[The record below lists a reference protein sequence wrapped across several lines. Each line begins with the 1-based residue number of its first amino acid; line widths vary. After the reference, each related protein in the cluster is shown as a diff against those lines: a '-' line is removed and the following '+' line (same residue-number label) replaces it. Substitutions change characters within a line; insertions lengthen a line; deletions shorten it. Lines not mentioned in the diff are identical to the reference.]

1 MSQREIEV
9 RCACYIA
16 NLEGRKAVVTSG
28 YNDPPFLQE
37 LDRRLRFMELRND
50 SAMAPPTHAPTWD
63 ALAWRICRLDT
74 SSKGYL
80 PNELTRGFMGA
91 LLPESF
97 GVDLDTLTRMVGDL
111 HTKAL
116 LPPPRGIHTPP
127 LGPMPQLPKLVDD
140 EETLDILRQR
150 LFYLA
155 GLWRFRIENVPMTKR
170 DVYILASDL
179 SLNAESTP
187 KRPLGFAAP
196 RPGWDP
202 RHPRNAV
209 KKPCCGC
216 CACSCHPKKA
226 PPGLRGVDTGLKSM
240 SKTKGFFKFRWL
252 RSLACWRK
260 KDTSHDSDSSSSSS
274 CVTA

>member
-16 NLEGRKAVVTSG
+16 NLEGRKLVASSG

-74 SSKGYL
+74 SSKGAL
-80 PNELTRGFMGA
+80 PNALTRGYMGA

-97 GVDLDTLTRMVGDL
+97 DVDLDTLTRMVGDL

-116 LPPPRGIHTPP
+116 LPFPRGIHATPSP
-127 LGPMPQLPKLVDD
+127 SMPQLPKLVDD
-140 EETLDILRQR
+140 EEKLDILRQR

-155 GLWRFRIENVPMTKR
+155 GAWRFRIENVPMMKR
-170 DVYILASDL
+170 DVYILAADL
-179 SLNAESTP
+179 ALHTESTP
-187 KRPLGFAAP
+187 KRPQGFPPP
-196 RPGWDP
+196 RPVWDP
-202 RHPRNAV
+202 RRPGQAG
-209 KKPCCGC
+209 KKSCCGC
-216 CACSCHPKKA
+216 CSCSCHPKRL
-226 PPGLRGVDTGLKSM
+226 PRGVEMVPKSM
-240 SKTKGFFKFRWL
+240 SKTKRFFKFRWL
-252 RSLACWRK
+252 RSLACWRR
-260 KDTSHDSDSSSSSS
+260 KDTSRDSSSSSGS
-274 CVTA
+274 SFVSV